1 MPDVIAV
8 AAFSAV
14 FVALLAGAEAS
25 SRRWKVGP
33 ELARKSAHVSSALVA
48 ATVPWFMSFTAVAA
62 LALLFVPFMLVS
74 RRLDLFPAVHA
85 VERSTLGELWFPL
98 GVAAVALAVPHRG
111 PYAYGVLVMG
121 LSDAAAGIAGQRYG
135 HRAYR
140 IMGAWKTYAGS
151 AAFLLVTVALTVAAL
166 ALAGGFSPASGL
178 AAAVGLAVALTAV
191 EAALGGGTDNLVLPV
206 AAALLLGVALQLSP

>member
-1 MPDVIAV
+1 MHDVVAV
-8 AAFSAV
+8 AGFSVV

-25 SRRWKVGP
+25 NRRWKVEP

-48 ATVPWFMSFTAVAA
+48 AVLPWFMSFPAVAV

-85 VERSTLGELWFPL
+85 VERSTLGEMWFPL
-98 GVAAVALAVPHRG
+98 GVAAVALAVPDRG

-121 LSDAAAGIAGQRYG
+121 LSDAAASIAGQRYG
-135 HRAYR
+135 HRAFR
-140 IMGAWKTYAGS
+140 ILGAWKTYVGS
-151 AAFLLVTVALTVAAL
+151 TTFFLTTLALTIAAL
-166 ALAGGFSPASGL
+166 ALGSGLSPAAVPVALGL
-178 AAAVGLAVALTAV
+178 AAALTVV

-206 AAALLLGVALQLSP
+206 SAAALLSIAQ

>member
-1 MPDVIAV
+1 MRDVVAV
-8 AAFSAV
+8 AAFSIV

-25 SRRWKVGP
+25 HRRWKVEP

-48 ATVPWFMSFTAVAA
+48 ATLPWFMSFPAIAV

-85 VERSTLGELWFPL
+85 VERSTLGEMWFPL
-98 GVAAVALAVPHRG
+98 GVALVALAVPEGG

-121 LSDAAAGIAGQRYG
+121 LSDAAASIAGQRYG
-135 HRAYR
+135 HRAFR
-140 IMGAWKTYAGS
+140 IAGAWKTYAGS
-151 AAFLLVTVALTVAAL
+151 TAFFLTTLALTVV
-166 ALAGGFSPASGL
+166 SPASLPAALGL
-178 AAAVGLAVALTAV
+178 SAALTLV

-206 AAALLLGVALQLSP
+206 AAAGLLAVVA